1 MDNFD
6 AGIFRFKLFDQF
18 VDQIDFGLIEILPIL
33 NDNFFPIVSAPD
45 EPSAGV
51 ELAGVCPQPP
61 NNAVQRIAAS
71 NNAMILFMILPLF
84 CSDIMYIFLCARRRN
99 RNSMGGR
106 HQRCTNGTA
115 PFSTIG

>member
-33 NDNFFPIVSAPD
+33 NDNFFPIVSA
-45 EPSAGV
+45 AGRTFCRGV

-61 NNAVQRIAAS
+61 NKRW
-71 NNAMILFMILPLF
+71 
-84 CSDIMYIFLCARRRN
+84 CKE
-99 RNSMGGR
+99 
-106 HQRCTNGTA
+106 
-115 PFSTIG
+115 